1 MRKAFLEYL
10 ADQNVIELEQM
21 DGLSHLLRGAPEPIG
36 SIAFSYGM
44 ITGGDIDVILDE
56 QRKNYRPF
64 GEIAMEMGMLTR
76 GQLDALLRVQQMRG
90 ATETAEALALSG
102 ACPVDELMAALGR
115 FFCESKS
122 LVTAGQK

>member
-10 ADQNVIELEQM
+10 ADQNVIQTEQIE
-21 DGLSHLLRGAPEPIG
+21 GLSHLLRGAPEPIG

-76 GQLDALLRVQQMRG
+76 SQLDALLHVQQMRG

-102 ACPVDELMAALGR
+102 ACPVDELLAMLGK
-115 FFCESKS
+115 FFYGPKS
-122 LVTAGQK
+122 LVTSGQK